1 MRPDDLAPG
10 RFALAV
16 AAVLLVGAILR
27 GLFPTADPPWNPP
40 VGITWHDEGP
50 WTHNARN
57 RVLWGEWKT
66 DEWNPMYL
74 APVFTALEYASFAVF
89 GVGFWQ
95 ARLVSEFMGLLSV
108 LALAYG
114 VAAVST
120 RWAGLAASALLATN
134 YVYVMWNRAA
144 LMEAT
149 MVAFIAISWSAYA
162 LARRRAWWGLVAGV
176 CAVLAFFTKAA
187 AAFYAAALGI
197 DVLWTLIAPLV
208 WRRLPTW
215 QPQPA
220 AATPGVA
227 AVEYGLTRSTTPAD
241 STRDAATA
249 DRARALWT
257 LTGLA
262 VAGGAFLVWF
272 VVPFWA
278 EFRFY
283 NWQMSVTRKPSYTP
297 GAFVDR
303 TTWLPIIHDFFTRM
317 WLATVVALVAVLG
330 IVSRWPTLEA
340 GRRLLASWVV
350 LGTAELLVH
359 DVGNQRR
366 LIFFVPAL
374 LALTAIALVGDRRL
388 LPGDLAG
395 VSRRRALLAAPLILY
410 AAYIATGSMVRLP
423 YLYEVRPG
431 VRTAFGIA
439 VALTVALYVWWPRI
453 AAWVARQSWSVS
465 AALAVV
471 GIVLAGDLV
480 QYAQWAAGRTYK
492 NLVASRMIGDLLPP
506 GTLVHG
512 KLANGLALENRIK
525 PVFVGRGFGNY
536 DDRQSRPDIRYVLT
550 YIAPR
555 IGYEGPVITDVLEA
569 HPGWRILNTFDVAE
583 TATGHDRA
591 ALIEKPAG
599 SAAAL
604 PGPSLAHD

>member
-1 MRPDDLAPG
+1 MRPADLAPN
-10 RFALAV
+10 RFALGV
-16 AAVLLVGAILR
+16 AAVLLAGAILR

-74 APVFTALEYASFAVF
+74 APVFTALEYASFAAF
-89 GVGFWQ
+89 GVGLWQ

-120 RWAGLAASALLATN
+120 RWAGLAAAALLAAN

-162 LARRRAWWGLVAGV
+162 LARQRAWWGLVAGI

-187 AAFYAAALGI
+187 AAFYIAALGI

-208 WRRLPTW
+208 WKRRPAW
-215 QPQPA
+215 RPQPA
-220 AATPGVA
+220 AAAPGGA
-227 AVEYGLTRSTTPAD
+227 AVDYDLDPSATPAD
-241 STRDAATA
+241 SAREAATA

-262 VAGGAFLVWF
+262 LAAGAFLVWF
-272 VVPFWA
+272 VVPFWT

-330 IVSRWPTLEA
+330 VVSRWPAL
-340 GRRLLASWVV
+340 
-350 LGTAELLVH
+350 

-366 LIFFVPAL
+366 LIFFVPAF

-388 LPGDLAG
+388 LPGELAG
-395 VSRRRALLAAPLILY
+395 VSRRRALVAAPLILY

-431 VRTAFGIA
+431 VRTAFG
-439 VALTVALYVWWPRI
+439 VALALTMALYAWWPRI
-453 AAWVARQSWSVS
+453 AAWVARQSWSIS

-471 GIVLAGDLV
+471 GLVLAGDLV

-492 NLVASRMIGDLLPP
+492 NLVASRMIGELLPP

-536 DDRQSRPDIRYVLT
+536 ADRQSRPDIRYVLT
-550 YIAPR
+550 YVTPR
-555 IGYEGPVITDVLEA
+555 IGYEGPVITDVLDA
-569 HPGWRILNTFDVAE
+569 HPGWRILKTFDVAE

-591 ALIEKPAG
+591 ALIEKPARA
-599 SAAAL
+599 AAAL
-604 PGPSLAHD
+604 PGPPLAHD